1 MIRRFARGRHRFV
14 STSATLAVSLSIATG
29 GVTFIGVTATP
40 AWGIGC
46 ASGPFAGG
54 AGTTGD
60 PYLLATG
67 AQLRSVGADPSCWES
82 AFALTGSIDLAAYS
96 AGAGWT
102 PIGNAGAPFRGSF
115 DGRWHSITGLVISD
129 ATLDDAGLFGV
140 IEGATPAAR
149 ASVTSLTIT
158 SGNISG
164 RANVGALAGRVESA
178 DITSVTASGSV
189 SAGGTASGGL
199 IGQLGAPAKG
209 ATVTNSSS
217 SVVVTASGQSA
228 GGLVGVLNS
237 GSSLEASSSSG
248 AVTSSASTV
257 GGLVGAAGGSVASSH
272 ATGNVTSTAGAG
284 SANAG
289 GLAGSSSSTITSS
302 YATGFVAAQ
311 RPSIGGLVGS
321 TSGSITNA
329 TASGSVTGVGVAA
342 TNVGGLV
349 GWFNMGG
356 LIERSFS
363 TGAVSGS
370 SAVGGLIGRVTQS
383 PVSNA
388 YSRGVVTGMSDVGG
402 AIGVLD
408 NPSVGSL
415 SYAYA
420 TGAVSAV
427 GAPVGGLVASGSP
440 VTSSLWNSQS
450 TGQALSAGGGGAA
463 STTQMMMA
471 SSYPGWSLV
480 AGVTSATT
488 WGICPALNDG
498 YPFLQWFAIQ
508 EGWSCAFGAPPAA
521 SLPTPQFLSYGR
533 TSSDEVCEATWRPSW
548 AMWMNNGT
556 GGFTCDRTYVYDSAM
571 GVWRYV

>member
-1 MIRRFARGRHRFV
+1 MIRRFARGRHGVV
-14 STSATLAVSLSIATG
+14 SMSATLAVSLSIASG
-29 GVTFIGVTATP
+29 AVTLIGVTAPP

-54 AGTTGD
+54 AGTAAD

-67 AQLRSVGADPSCWES
+67 AQLRSVAADPSCWDS
-82 AFALTGSIDLAAYS
+82 AFAMTGAIDLSAYS

-115 DGRWHSITGLVISD
+115 DGRSHAITGLVVSD

-158 SGNISG
+158 AGSISG
-164 RANVGALAGRVESA
+164 RANVGALAGRVQSA

-189 SAGGTASGGL
+189 SAAGSASGGL
-199 IGQLGAPAKG
+199 IGQVGAVAKG
-209 ATVTNSSS
+209 ATVTSSSS
-217 SVVVTASGQSA
+217 SVVVTAVGQSA

-237 GSSLEASSSSG
+237 GSSIDASSSSG
-248 AVTSSASTV
+248 AVTTSASTV

-302 YATGFVAAQ
+302 YATGSVSAQ
-311 RPSIGGLVGS
+311 QPSIGGLVGS

-329 TASGSVTGVGVAA
+329 YASGSVTGIGVAA

-370 SAVGGLIGRVTQS
+370 SAIGGLIGRVTQS
-383 PVSNA
+383 PVANA
-388 YSRGVVTGMSDVGG
+388 YSRGVVSGTSDVGG

-408 NPSVGSL
+408 DPSVGSL
-415 SYAYA
+415 SYSYA
-420 TGAVSAV
+420 TGAVTAV
-427 GAPVGGLVASGSP
+427 GAPVGGLVASGAP

-463 STTQMMMA
+463 TTAQMTA
-471 SSYPGWSLV
+471 SSSFPGWSLETT
-480 AGVTSATT
+480 VTSATT
-488 WGICPALNDG
+488 WGLCPTLNDG
-498 YPFLQWFAIQ
+498 YPFLQWYAIQ
-508 EGWSCAFGAPPAA
+508 AGWSCDFGVPPSA
-521 SLPTPQFLSYGR
+521 PTPQFLSYGR
-533 TSSDEVCEATWRPSW
+533 ASSDETCEATWRPSW
-548 AMWMNNGT
+548 AKWMNDGT
-556 GGFTCDRTYVYDSAM
+556 GGFTCDRMYAYDPAT
-571 GVWRYV
+571 GTWRYM